1 MEAITHHVSG
11 SSAWTPFKGGILIL
25 RYDETSV
32 SCVAS
37 RIWKSF
43 MSVCM
48 GPRQHHDNT
57 AAIVWYLL
65 SSHIQKLAC
74 FWSPWALQVAEV
86 HSSIWVDTSLIQM
99 TTKWWKTILTW
110 GLQYLK
116 MYPHFMS
123 MPGSIKRPDGPL
135 KRTALELQGIT
146 LPDEG
151 TAPQHHGRVVKDRV
165 HQQPQA
171 WQGHESSPAWDHG
184 VPLGAVQIRSGDRP
198 TYSLGAKSVQEA
210 HKLAVYRSHGHL

>member
-1 MEAITHHVSG
+1 MKHLWAVLLLESEKVSWVFAWDHCNTMITQQLLFGIYFLVTSKNLLAYEA
-11 SSAWTPFKGGILIL
+11 
-25 RYDETSV
+25 TS
-32 SCVAS
+32 
-37 RIWKSF
+37 
-43 MSVCM
+43 
-48 GPRQHHDNT
+48 
-57 AAIVWYLL
+57 L
-65 SSHIQKLAC
+65 
-74 FWSPWALQVAEV
+74 PWALQVAEV

-135 KRTALELQGIT
+135 KRAALELQGIT

-198 TYSLGAKSVQEA
+198 TYSLGARSVQEA
-210 HKLAVYRSHGHL
+210 H